1 MADRIRF
8 ILDGCDISFT
18 ATAPADMTLAQL
30 LKQADRIQPRWC
42 ACGIRSCGAPYDR
55 DHTDLIFDYDD
66 VRKVNEWAD
75 CDIEPAN
82 EPDGY

>member
-30 LKQADRIQPRWC
+30 LKQADRIEPHWC
-42 ACGIRSCGAPYDR
+42 ACGIRSWGAQFDY
-55 DHTDLIFDYDD
+55 DHTDLVFDYDD
-66 VRKVNEWAD
+66 VRKVDEWAE
-75 CDIEPAN
+75 CDIKPAI
-82 EPDGY
+82 DI